1 MVRAYVEIIQI
12 DGDWYTSEK
21 RGQRW
26 RCTADTSQDQIIIL
40 NSM

>member
-21 RGQRW
+21 MGQR
-26 RCTADTSQDQIIIL
+26 CSAETSQDQIIIL
-40 NSM
+40 CNEG